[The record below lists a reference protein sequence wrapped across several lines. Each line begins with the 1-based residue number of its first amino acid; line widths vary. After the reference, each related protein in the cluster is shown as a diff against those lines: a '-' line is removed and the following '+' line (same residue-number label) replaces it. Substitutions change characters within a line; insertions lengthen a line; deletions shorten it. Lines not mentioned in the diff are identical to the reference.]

1 MAAAFGLT
9 KIAKFFYYVYA
20 FGSKKQKLDKEGKI
34 VEEEYEPLSV
44 TDFGPELKDQI
55 EDIAEGKKTEDNTV
69 VDLLTKILGGSS
81 DNAATEDE
89 LQRIV
94 KGE

>member
-1 MAAAFGLT
+1 V
-9 KIAKFFYYVYA
+9 FYYGKD
-20 FGSKKQKLDKEGKI
+20 FDSKKQKLDKEGRLVDEDYK
-34 VEEEYEPLSV
+34 PLSV
-44 TDFGPELKDQI
+44 TDFGPELSDQL
-55 EDIAEGKKTEDNTV
+55 EDVAEGKKTEDNTV
-69 VDLLTKILGGSS
+69 VDLLTKILGGG

>member
-1 MAAAFGLT
+1 V
-9 KIAKFFYYVYA
+9 FYYGKE

-34 VEEEYEPLSV
+34 IEEGYEPLSV

>member
-1 MAAAFGLT
+1 M
-9 KIAKFFYYVYA
+9 FYYGKE

-34 VEEEYEPLSV
+34 IEGEYEPLSV